1 MSQRYDVPDDLPAG
15 YVEFGDAWSYAEL
28 RQVDSLND
36 ADLMA
41 FIARKIIA
49 VDLPT
54 VGGDSISA
62 PDAFADR
69 WQELDT
75 RLFHWLLSVSIRER
89 ERIGLLGE
97 ATLRASL
104 KSFVENQAATKA
116 TNAEQDK

>member
-1 MSQRYDVPDDLPAG
+1 MPLRYNVPDDLPAG

-41 FIARKIIA
+41 FVARKIIA

-54 VGGDSISA
+54 VGGDSISSA
-62 PDAFADR
+62 GVFADR

-75 RLFHWLLSVSIRER
+75 RLFHWLLSVSIQER

-97 ATLRASL
+97 ATLRSSL
-104 KSFVENQAATKA
+104 KSYVENQATTKA
-116 TNAEQDK
+116 TNAEQGK